1 MSNNN
6 LAVKEEKSLVKDMAN
21 KYGVDAA
28 KLFTTLKLTA
38 FRQQRGEPTNEQM
51 MALLIV
57 ADQYNLNP
65 FTREIFAFPGKNGEI
80 TPVVSVDGWSRII
93 NEQPAFDG
101 IEFNYSDSVIEIP
114 GAKPCPEWVE
124 TVIYRKDRERPT
136 KIREWL
142 DETYQHARK
151 FPGPW
156 QTHTKRFLRHKSFI
170 QCARIA
176 FGFGGI
182 YDADEAQRIRES
194 EKDMGSVSVVS
205 NSNAPDAPSAPAL
218 HSVEHEEAEY
228 IEVVYDEISE
238 DQKKAMHSHLVR
250 VVEHAAKIG
259 AWEAGREHLVNRF
272 KEGEQQYAT
281 QVLSDAEASFE
292 ANAFAEFMESFD
304 PKTKPENEQ
313 NLQGDEQLS
322 SAS

>member
-1 MSNNN
+1 MSNKN
-6 LAVKEEKSLVKDMAN
+6 LAVKEEKSLVKDMAS
-21 KYGVDAA
+21 KYGVDAG

-38 FRQQRGEPTNEQM
+38 FRQQRGVEPTNEQM

-93 NEQPAFDG
+93 NEQPAYDG
-101 IEFNYSDSVIEIP
+101 VEFNYSDSIIEMP
-114 GAKPCPEWVE
+114 GAKPCPEWIE

-151 FPGPW
+151 FAGPW
-156 QTHTKRFLRHKSFI
+156 QSHTKRFLRHKSFI

-194 EKDMGSVSVVS
+194 ERSMGDANVVS
-205 NSNAPDAPSAPAL
+205 HPSVAASAPGSL
-218 HSVEHEEAEY
+218 GHEEADAVEAE
-228 IEVVYDEISE
+228 IVYDEISE
-238 DQKKAMHSHLVR
+238 VQKKDMHSHLVR
-250 VVEHAAKIG
+250 VVDHAAKIE
-259 AWEAGREHLVNRF
+259 AWEAGREHLANRF
-272 KEGEQQYAT
+272 KEGEQQYAI
-281 QVLSDAEASFE
+281 QVLRDAEASFE
-292 ANAFAEFMESFD
+292 ANTFVDFMESFD
-304 PKTKPENEQ
+304 PKAKPENEQ
-313 NLQGDEQLS
+313 KEQGTEQLS